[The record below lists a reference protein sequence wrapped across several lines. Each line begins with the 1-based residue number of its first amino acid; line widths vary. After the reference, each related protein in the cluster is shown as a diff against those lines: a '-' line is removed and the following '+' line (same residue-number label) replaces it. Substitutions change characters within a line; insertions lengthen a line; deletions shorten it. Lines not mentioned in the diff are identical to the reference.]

1 LSAERRKRV
10 SALHLGRT
18 SPSSSLLGSL
28 DALTFDGANER
39 GQDAAQL
46 MTDLSTIVLSAVLS
60 TVKGPASND
69 TARLTSIARDITT
82 VVAAREAEVFAGD
95 GGDVALAMMLVAL
108 AKHESEFLAS
118 VDSCARRG
126 DAGRSITLFQI
137 LRGPNWAGHTADEIC
152 GNRKLAVKLTIR
164 LLARPLASRAKL
176 TPQMI
181 VNAYATGSP
190 GRENTASKDIC
201 LGWERLAQKAGLT
214 GAVCGAFRS
223 YAAPAG
229 LTPAASG
236 ARAGLHPDRPTSGTA
251 QTSPPN
257 PAP

>member
-1 LSAERRKRV
+1 
-10 SALHLGRT
+10 
-18 SPSSSLLGSL
+18 
-28 DALTFDGANER
+28 
-39 GQDAAQL
+39 
-46 MTDLSTIVLSAVLS
+46 MTNLSTVVLSAVLS
-60 TVKGPASND
+60 TVKGPAAND
-69 TARLTSIARDITT
+69 TARLSSIARDISAI
-82 VVAAREAEVFAGD
+82 VAAREAEVFTGE
-95 GGDVALAMMLVAL
+95 GGEVALAMMLVAL

-137 LRGPNWAGHTADEIC
+137 LRGPNWGGHTAEEIC
-152 GNRKLAVKLTIR
+152 GDRKLAIKLTIR

-201 LGWERLAQKAGLT
+201 TQWERLSQKAGLT

-223 YAAPAG
+223 YPAPAG
-229 LTPAASG
+229 MTPATSS
-236 ARAGLHPDRPTSGTA
+236 ARSDPLP
-251 QTSPPN
+251 
-257 PAP
+257 